1 VEKPQPFS
9 IKNSSADLGFA
20 LVVLISYLA
29 ALSSWQSTSILELVA
44 IILAGIGYISM
55 GIYGYAFASRGG
67 TLWMRLLYFFV
78 QIPLGGVI
86 VLLGK
91 GNGFNAMVL
100 LPLAAQSVILLE
112 GALFFAANLAIIVT
126 FVLAV
131 FFFNLGWGNFLTGV
145 QIFLAGQIF
154 VIVFT
159 QMVVKEEKNRKLI
172 EALANDLA
180 EANQNLRQYALQVEE
195 LTLNKERNRLARE
208 IHDGLGHYLTTIHM
222 HLQAASALAQ
232 HTSDLQLRETLI
244 TARQLTREALED
256 VRSSVA
262 ALRVLPGEGLPL
274 SQRLEQLL
282 ENVGIGIQTQFTL
295 LGDPH
300 ELSSEVQWTL
310 YRAAQEC
317 LQNTSKHAHAAN
329 LWMTLDYR
337 SYHWVRLTIADDGIG
352 ASEDVDIHQLSQQ
365 GFGLL
370 GLQERLNLMN
380 GSMKITSSPLEGFK
394 IEISVPE

>member
-1 VEKPQPFS
+1 VEKPQLFS

-67 TLWMRLLYFFV
+67 ALWMRLLYFFV

-86 VLLGK
+86 VLLGR

-112 GALFFAANLAIIVT
+112 GVLFFGANLAIIVT
-126 FVLAV
+126 FVLSV
-131 FFFNLGWGNFLTGV
+131 FFFNLGWANFFTGV

-172 EALANDLA
+172 EALANDLS

-195 LTLNKERNRLARE
+195 LTLSKERNRLARE

-232 HTSDLQLRETLI
+232 HTSDPQMRETI
-244 TARQLTREALED
+244 TTAQQLTREALED

-274 SQRLEQLL
+274 PQRLEQLL
-282 ENVGIGIQTQFTL
+282 ENVGIGVQTQFTL
-295 LGDPH
+295 LGEPH
-300 ELSSEVQWTL
+300 ELSSEIQWTL

-317 LQNTSKHAHAAN
+317 LQNTSKHAQAAN

-337 SYHWVRLTIADDGIG
+337 SYLWVRLTIADDGVG
-352 ASEDVDIHQLSQQ
+352 ASQGADIHQLSQQ

-380 GSMKITSSPLEGFK
+380 GSMNITSSPLEGFK
-394 IEISVPE
+394 IEINVPE